1 MRRLWWL
8 GFTVLALVVW
18 CAGAW
23 AQDAAGT
30 LGRVHSKLEPAQ
42 NSGAS
47 PASSVAAES
56 TGAVVPA
63 TPPPEDNLLLEG
75 ESLYRHQ
82 AERDPFTPLVRS
94 GGAQGPEV
102 KVRPGSTGLA
112 RFTVEACILEAVL
125 KSGSGVVAWFQGPD
139 SKPYKVAV
147 GERFADGVVLDVSYD
162 SGEVTIQ
169 QELTDPTAIK
179 PFRNLVL
186 RIRSLEGEGQ

>member
-8 GFTVLALVVW
+8 GFAALALVVW

-23 AQDAAGT
+23 AQDAVKT
-30 LGRVHSKLEPAQ
+30 LGRVEAKLEPARA
-42 NSGAS
+42 SGAS
-47 PASSVAAES
+47 PAASLAAGG
-56 TGAVVPA
+56 TGSIVPSA
-63 TPPPEDNLLLEG
+63 PLEDDLLLDG

-94 GGAQGPEV
+94 GGARGTEV
-102 KVRPGSTGLA
+102 KVKPGSTGLS
-112 RFTVEACILEAVL
+112 RFTVEACLLEAVL

-139 SKPYKVAV
+139 SKPYKVAA
-147 GERFADGVVLDVSYD
+147 GDRFADGVVLDVSYD